1 MSNKNIINFEKF
13 ESPSEIFTANS
24 KFLLAIGKGIL
35 QILTIVN
42 NKKQHKELK
51 DVWYVP
57 EISKNF
63 FFMLAAHDRHAHCSS
78 E

>member
-1 MSNKNIINFEKF
+1 MSNKSIINFEKN
-13 ESPSEIFTANS
+13 ESPSEIATANG
-24 KFLLAIGKGIL
+24 KFLLAIGKVIL

-42 NKKQHKELK
+42 KKKQHKELK

-63 FFMLAAHDRHAHCSS
+63 FSMLAIHDRYAHGPS